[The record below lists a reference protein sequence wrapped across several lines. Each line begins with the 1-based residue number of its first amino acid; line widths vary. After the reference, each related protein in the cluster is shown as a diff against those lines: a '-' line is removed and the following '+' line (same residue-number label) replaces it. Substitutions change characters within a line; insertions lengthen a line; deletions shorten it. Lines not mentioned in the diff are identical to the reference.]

1 MINEEKK
8 YEKLIDDLKN
18 LPEVNAPQNFEANL
32 WRKINSSENEKKE
45 SFWDKIFSPG
55 KLVPAAVVIASAV
68 IIFFMVDIKTAKPED
83 PLSIQ
88 PRMRDDVIISEKVED
103 KNVEPLIK
111 QETKNDEKREL
122 KKDIPQVKL
131 KSSDA
136 DNEIM
141 ASREGTKFKDDV
153 IEEDSK
159 EESLS
164 TTESSIVGGAISP
177 TAAKTSGPDFRKDN
191 LNFMQINLSV
201 KEKQEVEKLKQQMQ
215 SSQKVKYE

>member
-8 YEKLIDDLKN
+8 HEKLIDDLKN
-18 LPEVNAPQNFEANL
+18 LPKVNAPQNFEANL
-32 WRKINSSENEKKE
+32 WRKINSSERENKE

-55 KLVPAAVVIASAV
+55 KLVPAAVVIASAI
-68 IIFFMVDIKTAKPED
+68 IIFFVVDIKSTKPED
-83 PLSIQ
+83 PLNIQ
-88 PRMRDDVIISEKVED
+88 PRMREDVIISEKVED
-103 KNVEPLIK
+103 KNVEPLI
-111 QETKNDEKREL
+111 EPEIRNGEKREL
-122 KKDIPQVKL
+122 KKDIPQAKL

-164 TTESSIVGGAISP
+164 TTESSVVGGAISP
-177 TAAKTSGPDFRKDN
+177 TAAKTSASDFKRDN

-215 SSQKVKYE
+215 SSQKAKYE